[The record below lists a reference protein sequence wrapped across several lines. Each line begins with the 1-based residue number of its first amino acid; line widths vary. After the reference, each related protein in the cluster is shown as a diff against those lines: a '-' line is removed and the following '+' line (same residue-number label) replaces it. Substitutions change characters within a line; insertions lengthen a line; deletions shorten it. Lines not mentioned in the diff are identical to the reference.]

1 MEINSNALYQNILD
15 VFAPIL
21 ETHDFPR
28 RTVLHEAGRICP
40 RLYLVESGLLRAHYY
55 LDDRDVTAHFALPG
69 YSITAPDSFITGRPS
84 RYHLEALTDTRAYA
98 VERTALEH
106 FLGEHP
112 QHERLA
118 RQFTQLLYLE
128 LLDRME
134 SMVFLTA
141 RERYDRLVDTCPQV
155 FEHMSLRHIAS
166 YLGIAPKTLSRV
178 RAQRAF

>member
-1 MEINSNALYQNILD
+1 MTS
-15 VFAPIL
+15 FAPIL
-21 ETHDFPR
+21 EIHEYPR
-28 RTVLHEAGRICP
+28 RTAFHTAGWVCHS
-40 RLYLVESGLLRAHYY
+40 LFLVESGVLRAYY
-55 LDDRDVTAHFALPG
+55 LLDGRDVTAHFALPG

-141 RERYDRLVDTCPQV
+141 RERYDRLVDTCPQI
-155 FEHMSLRHIAS
+155 FEQMSLGHIAS
-166 YLGIAPKTLSRV
+166 YLGIAPETLSRV